1 MTIRFDGRVAIV
13 TGAGNGLGRS
23 HALALA
29 ALGASVVVN
38 DFGGNRDGSG
48 GSSAAAL
55 AVVEE
60 ITQAGGQAIA
70 NGANVADFAQVQDMV
85 AQAMTA
91 FGRIDILINNAGIL
105 RDKSFAKMELADF
118 DAVLDVHLHGAVN
131 CTKAVWDIMRE
142 QNYGRIL
149 MTTSSTGLYGNF
161 GQSNYGAAKLAVVG
175 LMNSLAIEGLK
186 NNIKLNT
193 LAPAAATR
201 MTEDIMPPPVLQALR
216 PELVTPGALFLVS
229 EEAPDRAIL
238 SAGAGVFSAAR
249 MVETAPVYIDPA
261 QLTPDA
267 VAAHYGAIA
276 DWNSARTY
284 DGSLQQVQALVT
296 AALQGMQK

>member
-29 ALGASVVVN
+29 ALGAKVVVN

-70 NGANVADFAQVQDMV
+70 NGANVADYAQVQAMV
-85 AQAMTA
+85 AQALDA
-91 FGRIDILINNAGIL
+91 FGRVDILINNAGIL

-118 DAVLDVHLHGAVN
+118 AAVLEVHLNGAVN
-131 CTKAVWDIMRE
+131 CTKAVWDIMRA

-161 GQSNYGAAKLAVVG
+161 GQSNYGAAKLGVVG
-175 LMNSLAIEGLK
+175 LMNTLAIEGMK
-186 NNIKLNT
+186 NNIKVNT

-201 MTEDIMPPPVLQALR
+201 MTADIMGPEALQALR

-229 EEAPDRAIL
+229 EDAPERAIL
-238 SAGAGVFSAAR
+238 SAGAGVFSMAR
-249 MVETAPVYIDPA
+249 MVETAPVVIDPA

-267 VAAHYGAIA
+267 VAEAYPRIA
-276 DWNSARTY
+276 DWHSARAY
-284 DGSLQQVQALVT
+284 EGSLQQVQALVG
-296 AALQGMQK
+296 AALQG